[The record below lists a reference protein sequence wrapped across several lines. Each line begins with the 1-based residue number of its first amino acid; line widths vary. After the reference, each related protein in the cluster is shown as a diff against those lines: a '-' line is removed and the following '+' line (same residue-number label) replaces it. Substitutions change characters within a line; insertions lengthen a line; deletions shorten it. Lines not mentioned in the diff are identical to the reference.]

1 MVNVWCIAYMRST
14 PCTWYTPSRSVAIHG
29 HLSCVLLQLV
39 EHVEQ
44 QLVRAATNGLF
55 DQLFDGGTARA
66 GEHGKEGRKAHSASR
81 GERECRGKEGR
92 NTHISLRR
100 RTLITVI
107 SVKGPFPYGHNS
119 V

>member
-55 DQLFDGGTARA
+55 DKLFDGGTARA
-66 GEHGKEGRKAHSASR
+66 GEHGKYHPGFGRRARRTVRGRKEGTRPQS
-81 GERECRGKEGR
+81 GEGAVRCKAG
-92 NTHISLRR
+92 
-100 RTLITVI
+100 
-107 SVKGPFPYGHNS
+107 
-119 V
+119 

>member
-1 MVNVWCIAYMRST
+1 MVNAWCIACMRST

-66 GEHGKEGRKAHSASR
+66 GEHGKEGRNAHAGLAAASA
-81 GERECRGKEGR
+81 
-92 NTHISLRR
+92 N
-100 RTLITVI
+100 V
-107 SVKGPFPYGHNS
+107 
-119 V
+119 

>member
-1 MVNVWCIAYMRST
+1 MVNAWCIACMRST

-55 DQLFDGGTARA
+55 DKLFDGGTARA
-66 GEHGKEGRKAHSASR
+66 GEHGKYHASG
-81 GERECRGKEGR
+81 GEREQPFEGGRKEHPRVALGEGAVR
-92 NTHISLRR
+92 C
-100 RTLITVI
+100 
-107 SVKGPFPYGHNS
+107 KAG
-119 V
+119 

>member
-1 MVNVWCIAYMRST
+1 M
-14 PCTWYTPSRSVAIHG
+14 AIHG

-66 GEHGKEGRKAHSASR
+66 GEHGKEGRNAHAGLG
-81 GERECRGKEGR
+81 GERERLREGR
-92 NTHISLRR
+92 KEHARVRGPEIAL
-100 RTLITVI
+100 I
-107 SVKGPFPYGHNS
+107 SV
-119 V
+119 

>member
-1 MVNVWCIAYMRST
+1 MRMVNVWCIAYMRST

-55 DQLFDGGTARA
+55 DQLFEDEDATLIHNDAAAYRGGFRK
-66 GEHGKEGRKAHSASR
+66 GLYEGRGELSD
-81 GERECRGKEGR
+81 ERE
-92 NTHISLRR
+92 T
-100 RTLITVI
+100 
-107 SVKGPFPYGHNS
+107 
-119 V
+119 